1 MNKHS
6 ILFLLSIISICF
18 VSLFFGE
25 ELILDDF
32 KKNNSADISWIITA
46 TCLVFLMTPGLSFF
60 YGGMVSQKNII
71 STMLQSFMALG
82 FISLIWVFIGFSLA
96 FGDSI
101 YGLVGD
107 PFQHMLFKNMTL
119 SHSKLSLEIP
129 LLLFA
134 LFQMKFAIIAPA
146 ITTGSFTERINFN
159 AFLFFMSLFCLFIYC
174 PLAHWTWHP
183 DGFLNKWGV
192 LDFAGGA
199 VVHISAG
206 FASLAGAIYL
216 GKRKYRYLNFS
227 EQDRTSPIYTETPQ
241 DPKYN
246 TSYVL
251 LGTGMLWFGW
261 FGFNSGSALGANK
274 DAIIAFITTNTASAI
289 CMITWM
295 LMEGIKGNKIK
306 VIDVC
311 MGAVVGLVV
320 ITPAAGFV
328 NITQSMFMGAIG
340 GIICNLFLDF
350 FKRFEIDDS
359 LDVFACHGM
368 GGIVGLILTSVF
380 AKDVGLFYGETTTFI
395 NHIYA
400 LIIISIFTFFGS
412 LLIYKITALIIPIR
426 VSDEIEEKG
435 LDYSI
440 HGETLK

>member
-1 MNKHS
+1 MNKLS
-6 ILFLLSIISICF
+6 VFFLLTIITTC
-18 VSLFFGE
+18 VVAVFFGE

-32 KKNNSADISWIITA
+32 QKENAADIAWIITA

-60 YGGMVSQKNII
+60 YGGMVNQKNIL

-82 FISLIWVFIGFSLA
+82 LISLIWVFVGFSLS
-96 FGDSI
+96 FGDSFL
-101 YGLVGD
+101 GLIGN
-107 PFQHMLFKNMTL
+107 PFQHFLFNNITL
-119 SHSKLSLEIP
+119 SHSRLSLEIP

-159 AFLFFMSLFCLFIYC
+159 AFLLFMSLFCVFIYC

-216 GKRKYRYLNFS
+216 GKRKFKHLKS
-227 EQDRTSPIYTETPQ
+227 
-241 DPKYN
+241 YN

-261 FGFNSGSALGANK
+261 FGFNSGSALGANE
-274 DAIIAFITTNTASAI
+274 DAILAFATTNTASAI
-289 CMITWM
+289 CMITW
-295 LMEGIKGNKIK
+295 LVMEGIKGHKIK
-306 VIDVC
+306 VIDAC
-311 MGAVVGLVV
+311 IGAVVGLVI

-328 NITQSMFMGAIG
+328 NISQSMFMGAIG
-340 GIICNLFLDF
+340 AVLCNLFLDF
-350 FKRFEIDDS
+350 FKRFDIDDS

-368 GGIVGLILTSVF
+368 GGIVGLLLTGVF
-380 AKDVGLFYGETTTFI
+380 AKDVGLFYGEITTFT

-400 LIIISIFTFFGS
+400 LVIISVFTFFGS
-412 LLIYKITALIIPIR
+412 LLIYKITALILPIR
-426 VSDEIEEKG
+426 VSNEIEEKG
-435 LDYSI
+435 LDHSI

>member
-1 MNKHS
+1 MNKKS
-6 ILFLLSIISICF
+6 VLFLITIVTICI
-18 VSLFFGE
+18 VALFYGE

-32 KKNNSADISWIITA
+32 KKENSADIAWIITA

-82 FISLIWVFIGFSLA
+82 LISLIWVFVGFSLS

-101 YGLVGD
+101 HGFIGN
-107 PFQHMLFKNMTL
+107 PFQHVLFKNVSL

-134 LFQMKFAIIAPA
+134 VFQMKFAIIAPA
-146 ITTGSFTERINFN
+146 ITTGSFTERININ
-159 AFLFFMSLFCLFIYC
+159 AFLLFMSLFCLFIYC

-216 GKRKYRYLNFS
+216 GKRKFDHLKS
-227 EQDRTSPIYTETPQ
+227 
-241 DPKYN
+241 YN

-261 FGFNSGSALGANK
+261 FGFNSGSALGANQ
-274 DAIIAFITTNTASAI
+274 DAILAFATTNTASAI
-289 CMITWM
+289 CMITW
-295 LMEGIKGNKIK
+295 LVMEAIKGHKIK
-306 VIDVC
+306 VIDAC
-311 MGAVVGLVV
+311 IGAVVGLVI

-328 NITQSMFMGAIG
+328 NISQSMFMGAIG
-340 GIICNLFLDF
+340 GILCNLFLDF
-350 FKRFEIDDS
+350 FKRFDIDDS

-368 GGIVGLILTSVF
+368 GGIIGLLLTGIF
-380 AKDVGLFYGETTTFI
+380 AKDVGLFYGETTTFM

-400 LIIISIFTFFGS
+400 LIIISLFTFFGS
-412 LLIYKITALIIPIR
+412 LLIYKITARIIPIR
-426 VSDEIEEKG
+426 VTNEIEEKG
-435 LDYSI
+435 LDYAI

>member
-1 MNKHS
+1 MKKLS
-6 ILFLLSIISICF
+6 LFFLVTIISACL
-18 VSLFFGE
+18 VAVFFGE
-25 ELILDDF
+25 ELILEDF
-32 KKNNSADISWIITA
+32 QKENAADVAWIITA

-60 YGGMVSQKNII
+60 YGGMVSEKNIL

-82 FISLIWVFIGFSLA
+82 LISLIWIFVGFSLS
-96 FGDSI
+96 FGDSFH
-101 YGLVGD
+101 GLIGN
-107 PFQHMLFKNMTL
+107 PFQHFLFKNITL

-159 AFLFFMSLFCLFIYC
+159 AFLLFMSLFCLFIYC

-216 GKRKYRYLNFS
+216 GKRKFNHLKS
-227 EQDRTSPIYTETPQ
+227 
-241 DPKYN
+241 YN

-261 FGFNSGSALGANK
+261 FGFNSGSALGANE
-274 DAIIAFITTNTASAI
+274 DAILAFVTTNTASAI
-289 CMITWM
+289 CMITW
-295 LMEGIKGNKIK
+295 LVMEGIKGHKIK
-306 VIDVC
+306 VIDAC
-311 MGAVVGLVV
+311 IGAVVGLVI

-328 NITQSMFMGAIG
+328 NISQSMFMGAFG
-340 GIICNLFLDF
+340 AVSCNLFLDF
-350 FKRFEIDDS
+350 FKRFDIDDS

-368 GGIVGLILTSVF
+368 GGIVGLLLTGVF

-400 LIIISIFTFFGS
+400 LVIISIFTFFGS
-412 LLIYKITALIIPIR
+412 LLIYKITAIIIPIR
-426 VSDEIEEKG
+426 VSNEIEEKG
-435 LDYSI
+435 LDHSI
-440 HGETLK
+440 HGETIK

>member
-1 MNKHS
+1 MNK
-6 ILFLLSIISICF
+6 IPLFFLATIIITC
-18 VSLFFGE
+18 VVALFFGQ

-32 KKNNSADISWIITA
+32 RKESAADVAWLITA

-60 YGGMVSQKNII
+60 YGGMVSKKNIL

-82 FISLIWVFIGFSLA
+82 LISLIWVFVGFSLS
-96 FGDSI
+96 FGDSFF
-101 YGLVGD
+101 GLIGN
-107 PFQHMLFKNMTL
+107 PFQHFLFNNITL

-159 AFLFFMSLFCLFIYC
+159 GFLLFMSLFCLLIYC

-216 GKRKYRYLNFS
+216 GKRKFKHLKS
-227 EQDRTSPIYTETPQ
+227 
-241 DPKYN
+241 YN

-261 FGFNSGSALGANK
+261 FGFNSGSALGANE
-274 DAIIAFITTNTASAI
+274 DAILAFVTTNTASAI
-289 CMITWM
+289 CMITW
-295 LMEGIKGNKIK
+295 LVIEGIKGHKIK
-306 VIDVC
+306 VIDAC
-311 MGAVVGLVV
+311 IGAVVGLVI

-328 NITQSMFMGAIG
+328 NISQSMFMGAIG
-340 GIICNLFLDF
+340 AVICNLFLDF
-350 FKRFEIDDS
+350 FKRFDIDDS

-368 GGIVGLILTSVF
+368 GGIVGLLLTGVF
-380 AKDVGLFYGETTTFI
+380 AKDVGLFYGEITTFK

-412 LLIYKITALIIPIR
+412 LLIYKITALMIPIR
-426 VSDEIEEKG
+426 VSNEIEEKG
-435 LDYSI
+435 LDHSI
-440 HGETLK
+440 HGEILN

>member
-1 MNKHS
+1 MNKLS
-6 ILFLLSIISICF
+6 VFFLVTIITIC
-18 VSLFFGE
+18 VVAVGFGE

-32 KKNNSADISWIITA
+32 QKENTADIAWIITA

-60 YGGMVSQKNII
+60 YGGMVSQKNIL

-82 FISLIWVFIGFSLA
+82 LISLIWVFVGFSLS

-101 YGLVGD
+101 YGLIGN
-107 PFQHMLFKNMTL
+107 PFQHFLFKNVTL

-159 AFLFFMSLFCLFIYC
+159 AFLLFMSLFCLFIYC

-216 GKRKYRYLNFS
+216 GKRKFKHLKS
-227 EQDRTSPIYTETPQ
+227 
-241 DPKYN
+241 YN

-261 FGFNSGSALGANK
+261 FGFNSGSALGANE
-274 DAIIAFITTNTASAI
+274 DAILAFVTTNTASAI
-289 CMITWM
+289 CMITW
-295 LMEGIKGNKIK
+295 LVMEGVKGHKIK
-306 VIDVC
+306 VIDAC
-311 MGAVVGLVV
+311 IGAVVGLVI

-328 NITQSMFMGAIG
+328 NISQSMFMGAIG
-340 GIICNLFLDF
+340 AVICNLFLDF
-350 FKRFEIDDS
+350 FKRFDIDDS

-368 GGIVGLILTSVF
+368 GGIVGLLLTGVF
-380 AKDVGLFYGETTTFI
+380 AKDVGLFYGETTTFT

-412 LLIYKITALIIPIR
+412 LLIYKITAIIIPIR
-426 VSDEIEEKG
+426 VSNEIEEKG
-435 LDYSI
+435 LDHSI

>member
-1 MNKHS
+1 MKQLS
-6 ILFLLSIISICF
+6 LIFLVTIITTCL
-18 VSLFFGE
+18 VAVFFGE

-32 KKNNSADISWIITA
+32 QKENAADVAWIITA

-60 YGGMVSQKNII
+60 YGGMVSEKNIL

-82 FISLIWVFIGFSLA
+82 LVSLIWIFVGFSLS
-96 FGDSI
+96 FGDSF
-101 YGLVGD
+101 YGLIGN
-107 PFQHMLFKNMTL
+107 PFQHFLFNDMTL
-119 SHSKLSLEIP
+119 NHSKLSLDIP

-159 AFLFFMSLFCLFIYC
+159 AFLLFMSLFCLFIYC

-216 GKRKYRYLNFS
+216 GKRKFKHLKS
-227 EQDRTSPIYTETPQ
+227 
-241 DPKYN
+241 YN

-261 FGFNSGSALGANK
+261 FGFNSGSALGANE
-274 DAIIAFITTNTASAI
+274 DAILAFVTTNTASAI
-289 CMITWM
+289 CMITW
-295 LMEGIKGNKIK
+295 LVMEGIKGNKIK
-306 VIDVC
+306 VIDAC
-311 MGAVVGLVV
+311 IGAVVGLVI

-328 NITQSMFMGAIG
+328 NISQSMFMGAIG
-340 GIICNLFLDF
+340 AVICNLFLDF
-350 FKRFEIDDS
+350 FKRFDIDDS
-359 LDVFACHGM
+359 LDVFGCHGM
-368 GGIVGLILTSVF
+368 GGIVGLLLTGVF
-380 AKDVGLFYGETTTFI
+380 AKDVGLFYGETTTFT

-426 VSDEIEEKG
+426 VSNEIEEKG
-435 LDYSI
+435 LDHSI
-440 HGETLK
+440 HGESLK

>member
-1 MNKHS
+1 MNKLS
-6 ILFLLSIISICF
+6 VFFLVTIITTCVVGVF
-18 VSLFFGE
+18 LGE
-25 ELILDDF
+25 EIILDDF
-32 KKNNSADISWIITA
+32 QKENAADIAWIITA

-60 YGGMVSQKNII
+60 YGGMVSQKNIL

-82 FISLIWVFIGFSLA
+82 IISLIWVFVGFSLS
-96 FGDSI
+96 FGDSFL
-101 YGLVGD
+101 GLIGN
-107 PFQHMLFKNMTL
+107 PFQHFLFNNITL

-159 AFLFFMSLFCLFIYC
+159 AFLLFMSLFCLFIYC

-216 GKRKYRYLNFS
+216 GKRKFKHLKS
-227 EQDRTSPIYTETPQ
+227 
-241 DPKYN
+241 YN
-246 TSYVL
+246 ISYVL

-261 FGFNSGSALGANK
+261 FGFNSGSALGANE
-274 DAIIAFITTNTASAI
+274 DAILAFATTNTASAI
-289 CMITWM
+289 CMITWL
-295 LMEGIKGNKIK
+295 LMEGIKGHKIK
-306 VIDVC
+306 VIDAC
-311 MGAVVGLVV
+311 IGAVVGLVI

-328 NITQSMFMGAIG
+328 NISQSMFMGAIG
-340 GIICNLFLDF
+340 AVICNLFLDL
-350 FKRFEIDDS
+350 FKRFDIDDS

-368 GGIVGLILTSVF
+368 GGIVGLLLTGVF
-380 AKDVGLFYGETTTFI
+380 AKDVGLFYGETTTFT

-400 LIIISIFTFFGS
+400 LVIISIFTFFGS

-426 VSDEIEEKG
+426 VSNEIEEKG
-435 LDYSI
+435 LDHSI